1 MRRVF
6 ADAFFYL
13 ALLSE
18 RDAAHGRA
26 TEIFHS
32 GEITGT
38 VTTVAVLLE
47 VADGL
52 SSPARR
58 GVCAGFLD
66 DLAREPKTTVRCV
79 DDDLFQRGLDLYR
92 TRSDK
97 GWSLT
102 DCISFVV
109 MADEGLTEALTG
121 DHHFEQ
127 AGFAA
132 LLAG

>member
-18 RDAAHGRA
+18 RDAAHRRA
-26 TEIFHS
+26 TEIFRS

-47 VADGL
+47 VADAL
-52 SSPARR
+52 STPARR
-58 GVCAGFLD
+58 GACAGFLD
-66 DLAREPKTTVRCV
+66 DLARDPMTTVLRL
-79 DDDLFQRGLDLYR
+79 DDELFHRGLDLYR
-92 TRSDK
+92 TRKDK
-97 GWSLT
+97 EWSLT
-102 DCISFVV
+102 DCISFAV

-132 LLAG
+132 LLA